1 MPPRRVRIKPGLGGA
16 AAGAASRAA
25 ALRAR
30 AATQASGFTKQT
42 ARILKQ
48 GGERARVWLSGLSSK
63 AYEELVGWAKY
74 RRANVWYAFTNFVQF
89 VTCLAILIIGN
100 LAVQEARADLNAN
113 VARKLMDSHDHVA
126 VSPCGFPGPDLLH
139 LLRLQGVYEHEFGLP
154 QLIEPDYRRWNARVQ
169 GSLCSTDPFWE
180 SAFGTRT
187 GNDGELNGDD
197 SDNSKTARMLHGLA
211 TIMGRRDLKPTDADN
226 ATLLDAAEVD
236 MLDDLCDRK
245 GDRTYSKRLEQA
257 FGDPLTRIARAYLAA
272 APAFRAYI
280 ASRGASERTGPSCLG
295 AHDPFAYTKLT
306 ETRYEGLCGNA
317 DYAHHVL
324 ERAGSTHNSARLAGA
339 NPASTDVATS
349 PLEMLYALYALSVI
363 NHIDKTAND
372 GACFRNAHAQTA
384 AQFCAQL
391 YAKSPGETPFD
402 GYSLPDVSGQ
412 GATPRDV
419 QYYRHGDAPLAAA
432 YRCTALSVDGKTLA
446 TSRLPTESPA
456 PSPPPFVSFR
466 GANDTWATSRTKDV
480 VGVTDAE
487 QVRLHVIGSCAATMQ
502 YGLYDQERLF
512 GVPDV
517 LQPFQHDNRP
527 DAQFHVLGKVTAK
540 RYFTDPLES
549 VDAFARPTER
559 LELYL
564 AYRLAA
570 LTLWGTMMAAV
581 TGFFMGRAGAPF
593 VAALVALVLNLKDRN
608 NEKLTIVQ
616 PKARSIA
623 QDGLVILATLV
634 ALFVGFYTLFV
645 DPSAQSYYPTT
656 PKCTDFLP
664 KDYVHS
670 SGGAY
675 VTSWGKRRFDRYSET
690 QLGIAVI
697 VASLVPVVYTSTKVF
712 VQSRSNA
719 VYSGMTVFSESINA
733 VLLVAAVVIIGAQ
746 VYNCISTGE
755 LWLDAAR
762 VSPYD
767 TTALNDRLGRDC
779 LAQLLVTFWATLAL
793 AVSRAAW
800 TVADFDRFVLR
811 LAFYGG
817 CVFLAWLNQLSYV
830 ALMGDEYDDAFSY
843 PSKDS
848 NRRNA
853 QILSLG
859 GTILFTAAVVVD
871 FWSVESAKRAR
882 VESAEDRL
890 AKMREQLTTMPLDS
904 VTASKF
910 APVPFPDTFVFGA
923 ADAKRGRYA
932 AVPSLSRLGR

>member
-1 MPPRRVRIKPGLGGA
+1 MPPRR
-16 AAGAASRAA
+16 
-25 ALRAR
+25 AR
-30 AATQASGFTKQT
+30 AASAFSAQT
-42 ARILKQ
+42 ARVLR
-48 GGERARVWLSGLSSK
+48 GGGAKARAWLGRLSAS
-63 AYEELVGWAKY
+63 AYAQLVRWAKH
-74 RRANVWYAFTNFVQF
+74 RRANAWYIFSNAVQV

-113 VARKLMDSHDHVA
+113 VARTLMDSADHVT
-126 VSPCGFPGPDLLH
+126 VSPCGFPAPDMLH
-139 LLRLQGVYEHEFGLP
+139 LLRLQGVYEHSFGLP

-169 GSLCSTDPFWE
+169 GSLCSTDPLWE
-180 SAFGTRT
+180 SAFGTRA
-187 GNDGELNGDD
+187 GNDGDLASDSDD
-197 SDNSKTARMLHGLA
+197 SRTARVLHGLA
-211 TIMGRRDLKPTDADN
+211 TVMGRRDLEPTDAG
-226 ATLLDAAEVD
+226 DAARLEAAKVA

-245 GDRTYSKRLEQA
+245 GARTYSKRLEHA

-272 APAFRAYI
+272 APAFRRYV
-280 ASRGASERTGPSCLG
+280 ASKGAENHTGASCLG
-295 AHDPFAYTKLT
+295 AHDPFAYASLSGTQH
-306 ETRYEGLCGNA
+306 EAQCGNA
-317 DYAHHVL
+317 DAVHHAL
-324 ERAGSTHNSARLAGA
+324 QRAGGLDNSARLAGA
-339 NPASTDVATS
+339 VADSGWDIDVATS

-363 NHIDKTAND
+363 NHLDKTRND
-372 GACFRNAHAQTA
+372 GACFRNAHARTA
-384 AQFCAQL
+384 AQFCEAL
-391 YAKSPGETPFD
+391 YAEPPSGPRLFE
-402 GYSLPDVSGQ
+402 GYTLPDVSAQ
-412 GATPRDV
+412 GSTTRDV
-419 QYYRHGDAPLAAA
+419 MFYRHGDAPLASD
-432 YRCTALSVDGKTLA
+432 YRCTAPTVDGLSLA

-456 PSPPPFVSFR
+456 PSPPPFVSSR
-466 GANDTWATSRTKDV
+466 GANATWATHRADNDGGDEVEK
-480 VGVTDAE
+480 
-487 QVRLHVIGSCAATMQ
+487 VRLHVIGSCAATMQ

-527 DAQFHVLGKVTAK
+527 DAQFHVLGKLTAK

-549 VDAFARPTER
+549 VDAFARPVER

-570 LTLWGTMMAAV
+570 LTLWGTMVAAV
-581 TGFFMGRAGAPF
+581 TGFFMGRAAAPLTTA
-593 VAALVALVLNLKDRN
+593 VLALVLNLKDAGG
-608 NEKLTIVQ
+608 EKITVVQ
-616 PKARSIA
+616 PSARGIA
-623 QDGLVILATLV
+623 QDGLTILAALV

-645 DPSAQSYYPTT
+645 DPSAQSYYPVT
-656 PKCTDFLP
+656 PECTDFVP
-664 KDYVHS
+664 RDYVHS

-697 VASLVPVVYTSTKVF
+697 VASLLPVAYTLTKTF
-712 VQSRSNA
+712 VQSKSNS
-719 VYSGMTVFSESINA
+719 VYVGMTALSSSINA
-733 VLLVAAVVIIGAQ
+733 VLLVATVTVIGAQ
-746 VYNCISTGE
+746 VYNCLSTGG

-793 AVSRAAW
+793 GASRAAW
-800 TVADFDRFVLR
+800 AIERFPSLVWH

-817 CVFLAWLNQLSYV
+817 CVFLVWLNQLSYV

-871 FWSVESAKRAR
+871 LWSAESAQRAR
-882 VESAEDRL
+882 INPNDVNNMKQTVLDATGFTDL
-890 AKMREQLTTMPLDS
+890 PAGAPLL
-904 VTASKF
+904 
-910 APVPFPDTFVFGA
+910 PDA
-923 ADAKRGRYA
+923 RRGRGGYA